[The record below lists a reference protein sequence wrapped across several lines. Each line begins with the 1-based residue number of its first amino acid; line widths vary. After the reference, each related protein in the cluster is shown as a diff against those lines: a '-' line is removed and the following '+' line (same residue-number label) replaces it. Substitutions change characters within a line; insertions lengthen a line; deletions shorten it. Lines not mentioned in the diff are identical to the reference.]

1 MRSSPFL
8 RSFSGRVGG
17 ASART
22 GHRQVTDGRR
32 AGQGNES
39 GNVED
44 EADAA
49 VAQDGGAGNAV
60 DLPEMGFQA
69 LDHHLLLAEETVDE
83 ERAAAPLV
91 LDDDH
96 DSLRR
101 VVGAGGDTEEPT
113 EAKHGKC

>member
-49 VAQDGGAGNAV
+49 VAQDGGAGDAV
-60 DLPEMGFQA
+60 DLPEVRFQA

-83 ERAAAPLV
+83 EGGAAPLM

-96 DSLRR
+96 ESLHRIL
-101 VVGAGGDTEEPT
+101 GAGVDAEEPT
-113 EAKHGKC
+113 